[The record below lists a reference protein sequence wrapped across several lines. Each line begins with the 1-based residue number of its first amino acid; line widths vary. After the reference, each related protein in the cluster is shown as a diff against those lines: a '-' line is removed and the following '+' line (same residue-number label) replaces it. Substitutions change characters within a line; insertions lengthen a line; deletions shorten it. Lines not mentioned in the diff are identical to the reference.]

1 MDIYDFAEKFIEDN
15 KEFGI
20 YMIDTKFGEVVR
32 DSNRE
37 NIFYISWYGRNGCI
51 EEMSIKN
58 AINDIRDYE
67 KKYGVKFKY

>member
-32 DSNRE
+32 DERHE
-37 NIFYISWYGRNGCI
+37 NIFYISWYGRNGCVDEVSV
-51 EEMSIKN
+51 EE
-58 AINDIRDYE
+58 ALEDIRDYE
-67 KKYGVKFKY
+67 EEYGIKFKY